1 MMNKFIGIFI
11 VFMLSTGCAPYS
23 VPLASIPARQ
33 IETQKITVGSAQSL
47 KAGMSG
53 ADVINALGSPNI
65 ITSDNAGGETWVY
78 EKISKEVEFMAA
90 QDGSWIFSPRSQS
103 SAVSTSTDRTLIVV
117 VTFDSNRK
125 LQRIT
130 YRQVTF

>member
-1 MMNKFIGIFI
+1 MIYKFIGTS
-11 VFMLSTGCAPYS
+11 LSVLLIAGCAPYS

-47 KAGMSG
+47 KVGMSG

-65 ITSDNAGGETWVY
+65 ITSDSAGGETWIY
-78 EKISKEVEFMAA
+78 EKISKEFEFMTA
-90 QDGSWIFSPRSQS
+90 QDGSWLFSPRSQLSGVS
-103 SAVSTSTDRTLIVV
+103 SSTERTLIVV
-117 VTFDSNRK
+117 VVLDANRK

-130 YRQVTF
+130 YRQMTF

>member
-1 MMNKFIGIFI
+1 MIYKFLGICI
-11 VFMLSTGCAPYS
+11 SLTLLTSCAPYS

-47 KAGMSG
+47 KVGMSG

-65 ITSDNAGGETWVY
+65 ITSDSAGGETWVY
-78 EKISKEVEFMAA
+78 EKISKEFEFITA
-90 QDGSWIFSPRSQS
+90 QDGSWFFSPRNQASGVS
-103 SAVSTSTDRTLIVV
+103 SSTERTLIVV
-117 VTFDSNRK
+117 VILDSNRK

-130 YRQVTF
+130 YRQMTF